1 MSVVVITGGSA
12 GVGRA
17 TARAFAR
24 SGYDVGLIAR
34 EADRLAS
41 AAAEVLA
48 LGCRALAVSLDV
60 ADAHGVEA
68 AADRIEQ
75 ELGPIDVWVN
85 GALASTL
92 APVDQLPPEE
102 IRRVTD
108 VTYLGTV
115 YGTQAALRRMRARDR
130 GVIVQISSGLAYRS
144 VPLQAAYCGAKAA
157 VRGFTDA
164 LRCELLHDKSGVRI
178 SMVHLPAVNTPQFS
192 WVRSRLPRAMQPLPP
207 VYQPEIAARA
217 ILWVAEHERRELSVG
232 WPTVLALLGQRI
244 APGLMDRYL
253 AQRAW
258 AGQMS
263 DDPARP
269 GSPDNL
275 DSSVAAQVG
284 AHGAFDEM
292 ASDSSPLLWADTHRG
307 LVTGAL
313 TGAVLGAAAI
323 AVGAARTLRRD

>member
-17 TARAFAR
+17 TARAFAKR
-24 SGYDVGLIAR
+24 GYDVGLIAR
-34 EADRLAS
+34 DPDRLAA

-48 LGCRALAVSLDV
+48 LGCRSLAVSLDV
-60 ADAHGVEA
+60 ADPEAVDA
-68 AADRIEQ
+68 AAERIQQ

-85 GALASTL
+85 GAMTSSL
-92 APVDQLPPEE
+92 APIDQLPSDE

-115 YGTQAALRRMRARDR
+115 YGTQAALRRMRPRDS

-157 VRGFTDA
+157 TRGFTDS
-164 LRCELLHDKSGVRI
+164 LRCELIHDGSRVRVA
-178 SMVHLPAVNTPQFS
+178 MVHLPAVNTPQFS

-217 ILWVAEHERRELSVG
+217 IVWVAEHERRELSVG
-232 WPTVLALLGQRI
+232 WPTVVALLGQRI

-253 AQRAW
+253 ADRAW
-258 AGQMS
+258 TGQLS
-263 DDPARP
+263 EDPARP
-269 GSPDNL
+269 GTPDNL
-275 DSSVAAQVG
+275 DTTVAARVG
-284 AHGAFDEM
+284 AHGAFDDM

-307 LVTGAL
+307 LVTGAV
-313 TGAVLGAAAI
+313 TGAVIGAAAI
-323 AVGAARTLRRD
+323 AVGAARTLRNN